1 MKALSPRSG
10 CPASQSGI
18 RRRSPSE
25 QLGFSAE
32 LHRTGGNRFYSSAYT
47 RPFPGGESRDFN
59 ISKQLMQFYVKNT
72 NHPIKKWAEVLNR
85 HFSKEDTQVATKHI
99 ERYSTLLC
107 VKEIQIKTIMRYH
120 LTPVRI
126 DIIKKSTL
134 NDF

>member
-85 HFSKEDTQVATKHI
+85 HFPKD
-99 ERYSTLLC
+99 
-107 VKEIQIKTIMRYH
+107 IQIVNTHMKKYSKSQIIKEMQIKIPMRYH
-120 LTPVRI
+120 LTPVRMA
-126 DIIKKSTL
+126 IINK
-134 NDF
+134 